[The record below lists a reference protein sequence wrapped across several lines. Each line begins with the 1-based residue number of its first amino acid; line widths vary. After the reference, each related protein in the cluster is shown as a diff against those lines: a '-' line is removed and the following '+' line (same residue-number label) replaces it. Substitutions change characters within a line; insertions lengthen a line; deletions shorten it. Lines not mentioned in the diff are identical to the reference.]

1 VFVLLEQCL
10 CIAIFFCVV
19 KDERITDNFSILC
32 SCFFSS
38 SLCNNKYDRRK
49 VLLSF
54 YHILLKDQLKN
65 NANYMYIYIKIK
77 RDFQENLNK
86 NDSLNTKIIFS
97 KHE

>member
-1 VFVLLEQCL
+1 MFL
-10 CIAIFFCVV
+10 FF
-19 KDERITDNFSILC
+19 F
-32 SCFFSS
+32 
-38 SLCNNKYDRRK
+38 LCNNKYDTREVR
-49 VLLSF
+49 LSF
-54 YHILLKDQLKN
+54 GHILLIDQLKN